1 MRILPDCTTNR
12 DLTLTTELMIR
23 KVKLEE
29 RIDSLQGHIVNL
41 SLIGGDG
48 RMMLVEQFAEKVEK
62 LKQRLYEINLQL
74 GDL

>member
-1 MRILPDCTTNR
+1 M
-12 DLTLTTELMIR
+12 TTELMIR

-41 SLIGGDG
+41 SLIGGEG

-62 LKQRLYEINLQL
+62 LKQRLYEINLKL
-74 GDL
+74 DDF

>member
-1 MRILPDCTTNR
+1 M
-12 DLTLTTELMIR
+12 TTELMIR

-62 LKQRLYEINLQL
+62 LKQRLYEINLKL
-74 GDL
+74 DDL

>member
-1 MRILPDCTTNR
+1 M
-12 DLTLTTELMIR
+12 TTELMIR

-41 SLIGGDG
+41 SLIGGEG

-74 GDL
+74 GDF

>member
-1 MRILPDCTTNR
+1 MTT
-12 DLTLTTELMIR
+12 DLMIR

-41 SLIGGDG
+41 SLIGGEG
-48 RMMLVEQFAEKVEK
+48 RKMLMEQFAEKVEK

>member
-1 MRILPDCTTNR
+1 M
-12 DLTLTTELMIR
+12 TTELMIR

-41 SLIGGDG
+41 SLIGGEG

>member
-1 MRILPDCTTNR
+1 M
-12 DLTLTTELMIR
+12 TTEIMTRI
-23 KVKLEE
+23 VKLEE

-41 SLIGGDG
+41 SLIGGEG

-74 GDL
+74 GDF

>member
-1 MRILPDCTTNR
+1 M
-12 DLTLTTELMIR
+12 TTELMIR

-74 GDL
+74 GDF

>member
-1 MRILPDCTTNR
+1 M
-12 DLTLTTELMIR
+12 TTELMIR

-41 SLIGGDG
+41 SLIGGEG

-62 LKQRLYEINLQL
+62 LKQRLYEINLKL
-74 GDL
+74 DDL

>member
-1 MRILPDCTTNR
+1 M
-12 DLTLTTELMIR
+12 TTELMIR

>member
-1 MRILPDCTTNR
+1 MTT
-12 DLTLTTELMIR
+12 DLMIR

-41 SLIGGDG
+41 SLIGGEG

-62 LKQRLYEINLQL
+62 LKQRLYEINLKL
-74 GDL
+74 DDL

>member
-1 MRILPDCTTNR
+1 M
-12 DLTLTTELMIR
+12 TTELMIR

-29 RIDSLQGHIVNL
+29 RTDSLQGHIVNL
-41 SLIGGDG
+41 SLIGGEG

>member
-1 MRILPDCTTNR
+1 M
-12 DLTLTTELMIR
+12 TTEIMIR

-41 SLIGGDG
+41 SLIGGEG

-74 GDL
+74 GGL

>member
-1 MRILPDCTTNR
+1 M
-12 DLTLTTELMIR
+12 TTEIMIR

-41 SLIGGDG
+41 SLIGGEG